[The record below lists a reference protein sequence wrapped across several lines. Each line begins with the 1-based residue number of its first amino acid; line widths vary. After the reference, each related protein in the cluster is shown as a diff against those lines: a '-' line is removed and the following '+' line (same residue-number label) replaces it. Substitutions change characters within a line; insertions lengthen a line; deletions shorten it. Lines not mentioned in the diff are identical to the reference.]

1 MKYGYIV
8 LLYIEIDAFIQ
19 TFCSKFLMEI
29 NAPSESVKLQ
39 PLCGQQQLF
48 IDISGIIGE
57 DVKTG
62 IQRVVRSIVM
72 ELLERPPQE
81 IIVEPVYFEQT
92 EQGINYRYAKEFAR
106 HLLSKHEERP
116 LPLLDK
122 PIEIKKGDIF
132 LGLDLCYHV
141 RYARQFFNTF
151 HHAGGR
157 VFFVVYDLLPF
168 LLSHCFPTKSARRHS
183 EWMNMVAEYDG
194 VLCISRAVADD
205 VKKWFYRVQPIRTS
219 PYHIGWFH
227 LGADIEQ
234 SLPTKGFPDRFDE
247 NLLRLTE
254 ATTILMV
261 GTIEPRKGHLL
272 LLKAFEILWLTG
284 TRVNL
289 VIVGKKGWL
298 VEKLAKRMKRHN
310 KFNRSFYWY
319 QGLSDEALIKLYTLA
334 DGVVMA
340 SEGEGFGLPLI
351 EAAQYGCPIL
361 ALDLPVFRE
370 VAGEHATYFSVNS
383 PLKLSRVLK
392 AWIITLKNGSA
403 PQSTGMN
410 WMSWKESS
418 DQIIKLLTD
427 SNDKNWL
434 YQCEKIGTSKPAEP
448 PIWNGTLRTIAV
460 DLTPIMP
467 DVNYGEY
474 KIFVLELLRMLA
486 KIKPKTSF
494 ILLTKESSNK
504 ELAFLDRPNMRR
516 MVVLNDSNARENRA
530 DNFVMLMMAEW
541 TRFARRWKKGVM
553 KRLNNR
559 NYTSWRMLQ
568 DMGVNLLFSPFFSL
582 DFAESGVPRVCS
594 IYDLQYK
601 THPDFFKPGDDLH
614 HERSFI
620 DGAHSSVLDAISRHL
635 SHSAITHGNLDPS
648 YIRTCYLNIA
658 QEYWELFKDAASRC
672 PVIRSPA
679 WNGWKMENDPAESSL
694 KMSIVTP
701 SFNQCQFIERALLSV
716 ARQQVKDIEHIV
728 IDGGSTDGTV
738 DLLTRFKPAV
748 RWISEKN
755 EGQSHAVNK
764 GLQAATGDIIGWLNS
779 NDIYYPSA
787 VRRVTAFFETHPD
800 VDIAYGMADHIDID
814 DRPFEAYPTEP
825 WDLER
830 LHNSC
835 FICQPALFFRRR
847 VIEQHG
853 LLDESL
859 RYCMDYEYWLRLG
872 RAGLRFAYLDE
883 KLAGSRLYAKN
894 KTAGS
899 RIKVISEI
907 NDMFKKKF
915 GKVPEQW
922 LKSYT
927 LASMQRG
934 QERQATS
941 QAEFHLRVA
950 IAKLRWKW
958 LYRN

>member
-1 MKYGYIV
+1 
-8 LLYIEIDAFIQ
+8 
-19 TFCSKFLMEI
+19 MEI
-29 NAPSESVKLQ
+29 NVPSDKLQ

-48 IDISGIIGE
+48 IDISGLIPQ
-57 DVKTG
+57 DLKTG
-62 IQRVVRSIVM
+62 IQRVVRSVMM
-72 ELLERPPQE
+72 ELLERPPQG
-81 IIVEPVYFEQT
+81 IIVEPVYFEQS
-92 EQGINYRYAKEFAR
+92 EQGVFYRYAKEFTR
-106 HLLSKHEERP
+106 NLLGNHEEQP
-116 LPLLDK
+116 LPLPDN
-122 PIEIKKGDIF
+122 PIEIHTGDIF
-132 LGLDLCYHV
+132 LGLYLCYHV
-141 RYARQFFNTF
+141 RYARNFFEKF
-151 HHAGGR
+151 RHAGGR
-157 VFFVVYDLLPF
+157 VYFVVYDLLPL
-168 LLSHCFPTKSARRHS
+168 LLSHRFPKKSARLQC
-183 EWMNMVAEYDG
+183 EWLNIVAENDG

-205 VKKWFYRVQPIRTS
+205 VKKWFYRVQPLRNS
-219 PYHIGWFH
+219 PFHIGWFH

-272 LLKAFEILWLTG
+272 LLKAFEILWLMG

-298 VEKLAKRMKRHN
+298 VERLAKRMKRHN

-319 QGLSDEALIKLYTLA
+319 QGLSDEALIKLYTQA

-361 ALDLPVFRE
+361 ARDLPVFRE
-370 VAGEHATYFSVNS
+370 VAGEHATYFCGNS
-383 PLKLSRVLK
+383 PFKLSRVLK

-403 PQSTGMN
+403 PQSTGIN
-410 WMSWKESS
+410 WMSWKEST

-434 YQCEKIGTSKPAEP
+434 YQCEKIGTSKPSEP
-448 PIWNGTLRTIAV
+448 PIWNSTLRTIAV
-460 DLTPIMP
+460 DLTPIVH
-467 DVNYGEY
+467 DIKYAEY
-474 KIFVLELLRMLA
+474 KIFVQELLRMLA
-486 KIKPKTSF
+486 RIKPETSF
-494 ILLTKESSNK
+494 ILLTRQSSNE

-541 TRFARRWKKGVM
+541 TRFARRWKKGIM

-559 NYTSWRMLQ
+559 DYSSWRMLQ

-594 IYDLQYK
+594 IYDIQDETY
-601 THPDFFKPGDDLH
+601 PEFFSPGDDLH
-614 HERSFI
+614 HESLFI
-620 DGAHSSVLDAISRHL
+620 DGAHPSVLDAISRHL

-658 QEYWELFKDAASRC
+658 QEYWELFKDAASRG
-672 PVIRSPA
+672 PVVIRSPA
-679 WNGWKMENDPAESSL
+679 WNGWKMESDPAESSL
-694 KMSIVTP
+694 KVSIVTP

-716 ARQQVKDIEHIV
+716 AKQQVKDIEHIV

-738 DLLTRFKPAV
+738 DVLTRFKPAV

-787 VRRVTAFFETHPD
+787 VRRVTAFFETHPE
-800 VDIAYGMADHIDID
+800 VDIVYGMADHIDID

-825 WDLER
+825 WDLEQ

-853 LLDESL
+853 LLDESWH
-859 RYCMDYEYWLRLG
+859 YCMDYEYWLRLG
-872 RAGLRFAYLDE
+872 RAGLRFSFLEE
-883 KLAGSRLYAKN
+883 KLAGSRLYAEQ

-907 NDMFKKKF
+907 NDMLNKKL

-922 LKSYT
+922 LKNYT

-934 QERQATS
+934 QERRATS
-941 QAEFHLRVA
+941 HAEFHLRHA
-950 IAKLRWKW
+950 LAKLRWTG